1 MVIVR
6 TFLKV
11 LLGHPNEMI
20 WDHQKDCVQIKK
32 KEMCHLW
39 SSFGLRIASSYTYL

>member
-20 WDHQKDCVQIKK
+20 WDHQKDCSDKK
-32 KEMCHLW
+32 KKCVICDLLL
-39 SSFGLRIASSYTYL
+39 G